1 MINAFET
8 VIEMKNM
15 KTYLPE
21 IFQLLAGAG
30 VMALLLY
37 LGALSEGWV
46 ALLCFLATGVVYT
59 GWYRVLLQLARR
71 ILGCDEDDEDRPFFP
86 G

>member
-1 MINAFET
+1 
-8 VIEMKNM
+8 MKP
-15 KTYLPE
+15 YLPE
-21 IFQLLAGAG
+21 IILLLVGAG

-46 ALLCFLATGVVYT
+46 AVLCFLGTAVVYT
-59 GWYRVLLQLARR
+59 GWYRVLLKLARR
-71 ILGCDEDDEDRPFFP
+71 ILGCEEDDEDQPFFP